1 MDSSIYAFAFLALML
16 TLVPG
21 PDTALVTRN
30 TVTRGRRAAFFT
42 IFGII
47 LGCAVH
53 AIASSL
59 GLSTILAQSAA
70 LYDTIKIIGA
80 LYLMWLGI
88 QALRTAWNSQEIV
101 VESAEA
107 PPGISNIATPVQ
119 APHAR
124 SFREGLFT
132 NLLNPKV
139 SLFYLMVLPQ
149 FVSPTQSVMLQSIL
163 LAGLHIAMGLIWL
176 SIYAH
181 FVDAL
186 KSVLTRPTVKRWV
199 ESTIGTA
206 LILLGL
212 RVALERVPSSAG

>member
-30 TVTRGRRAAFFT
+30 TVTRGRQAAFFT

-47 LGCAVH
+47 LGCTVH

-70 LYDTIKIIGA
+70 LYDTIKITGA

-88 QALRTAWNSQEIV
+88 QALRAAWNSQEMV
-101 VESAEA
+101 EESAGA
-107 PPGISNIATPVQ
+107 PPGIANTATPVL

-124 SFREGLFT
+124 SFREGLLT

-149 FVSPTQSVMLQSIL
+149 FVSPTRSIMFQSML

-176 SIYAH
+176 SIYVL

-199 ESTIGTA
+199 ESITGTA
-206 LILLGL
+206 LILLGI
-212 RVALERVPSSAG
+212 RVALERVPRSAG